1 VYESENHIEKGV
13 FMIRLIAALVVAAL
27 APMGQARAAEWQKLL
42 TPQGLA
48 TLAAA
53 GPVRILDIRPA
64 QGGGPSYA
72 GGHVPGAVSAPYASW
87 RGPAENP
94 GAPLSDAALTERL
107 RSAGID
113 LATAVV
119 VVHQGADQSDFGAA
133 ARVYWTL
140 KSAGVARIAIL
151 NGGHAAWAA
160 AGLPVSTEPVVPA
173 RTTVTATLS
182 PQWTATVEEVR
193 AASEGTGRAVLV
205 DARPEAFF
213 RGQQKHDAAA
223 AGGTLRGAV
232 NLVHERWFAPQQTAI
247 SAPEPA
253 IGRARE
259 LAAEAN
265 GAPIVSFCN
274 TGHWAATNWFALSEI
289 AGLDN
294 VKLYP
299 ESMVGYTRRGLPVV
313 AGN

>member
-1 VYESENHIEKGV
+1 
-13 FMIRLIAALVVAAL
+13 MIRIVAAL
-27 APMGQARAAEWQKLL
+27 AVAALALAGHARAAEWQKLL
-42 TPQGLA
+42 TPQDLA
-48 TLAAA
+48 TLAGA
-53 GPVRILDIRPA
+53 GSLRILDIRPA
-64 QGGGPSYA
+64 QGDGATYA
-72 GGHVPGAVSAPYASW
+72 KGHVPGAVSAPYGSW

-94 GAPLSDAALTERL
+94 GAPITDAALTERL
-107 RSAGID
+107 QSAGIAFD
-113 LATAVV
+113 TPVV

-140 KSAGVARIAIL
+140 KSAGVARIAIM
-151 NGGHAAWAA
+151 NGGHAAWVA
-160 AGLPVSTEPVVPA
+160 AGLPVSTEPTVPA

-182 PQWTATVEEVR
+182 PQWTATADDVR

-223 AGGTLRGAV
+223 AAGTLRGAV
-232 NLVHERWFAPQQTAI
+232 NLVHERWFAPKQTAI

-253 IGRARE
+253 ISRARE